1 MLGGCIIWSKQG
13 EEKVLEVTFLATNKK
28 GRTEDER
35 LLKQISQKKK
45 NKNKP
50 RPWIGGNNSR
60 QMIT

>member
-45 NKNKP
+45 
-50 RPWIGGNNSR
+50 
-60 QMIT
+60 